1 MEKMSLKELA
11 VPMIKAID
19 SFNFLLKSHHRRTA
33 VISYYIGKE
42 LHLKGDELTD
52 LVLAAALHDIGA
64 LSVQEKKCLIKEDV
78 LRPSPHCLMGC
89 KMLSSFDAFG
99 NIARIIKH
107 HHVKY
112 EESRQVEEGEI
123 LFQSHIVHLAD
134 RCDILVNPD
143 LFILNQKKKVVEKIR
158 EKSGTLFHPR
168 VFRAFE
174 QVAKKDIFW
183 IEINYLTMDQLF
195 RRIDFSIDYELSVE
209 KLVDFARTISRI
221 IDFRS
226 RFTASHSY
234 TVAHLAYLISGYF
247 GFSEE
252 RRTKMMIAGYLH
264 DIGKLGV
271 DPALIEKEGGL
282 TDEEFNLVKLHT
294 YFTSQILSEL
304 SSSDW
309 FHEIVLWAERH
320 HEKSDGSGYPFAL
333 DDSSLDEGVKILA
346 FSDIISALMEERP
359 YRKGMPS
366 EEAFDLIG
374 NMLADRLSPEMF
386 VEIDNHR
393 DEIEDMVKQC
403 YAHSFEEYYSGRS

>member
-42 LHLKGDELTD
+42 LHLKDDELTD

-64 LSVQEKKCLIKEDV
+64 LSVQEKKCLIEEDV

-304 SSSDW
+304 SSSVW